1 MRAMGTL
8 GEVSEWV
15 GERLPQLLEQ
25 HHVPAAGVAVL
36 ADGEVADHAAGILNL
51 RTGVEATTESVF
63 QIGSV
68 TKLWTSSLVL
78 QLVDEGRVDLD
89 ATVRTYLPGFRIRD
103 EDAAA
108 AITVRQLLTHTSGF
122 EGDIFT
128 DTGVGDDCVEKLVD
142 VLDDVPQLFAPGSMW
157 SYNNAGFVVLGR
169 LVEVLRGKPYDACLR
184 EHLVAPLGIAEAATD
199 PYQAILFR
207 AAAGH
212 LGATDDEP
220 QRPAPHWA
228 LSRSNCPAGSMFAT
242 SARGLLAFARMHLED
257 GASADGR
264 QVLAPGTSDRMQEAQ
279 VELPSLGHFGDSW
292 GLGFERFARP
302 DGLVVGHDG
311 ATIGQYA
318 FLRMVPDAG
327 VAVALLTNGGDA
339 AALYADL
346 VGHVLGELT
355 GVRLGAP
362 PTPPADP
369 QPVDATAYVGTYSC
383 EVADL
388 VVTQDA
394 EGRVW
399 LDETPQGIAIEF
411 GDLPTHTELVRLGAD
426 TLIAREADRGMHRV
440 YAFLGTDAGPATY
453 LHSGRA
459 LPRNAGSGAMVR

>member
-1 MRAMGTL
+1 MSTL
-8 GEVSEWV
+8 REVSEWV
-15 GERLPQLLEQ
+15 GEQLPRLIEQ
-25 HHVPAAGVAVL
+25 HHVPAAGVALL
-36 ADGEVADHAAGILNL
+36 ADGEVADHAAGILHL
-51 RTGVEATTESVF
+51 GTGVEATTESVF

-78 QLVDEGRVDLD
+78 QLVDEGAVDLD
-89 ATVRTYLPGFRIRD
+89 ATVRTYLPGFRLRD

-108 AITVRQLLTHTSGF
+108 AVTVRQLLTHTSGF

-128 DTGVGDDCVEKLVD
+128 ETGVGDDCVEKLVD
-142 VLDDVPQLFAPGSMW
+142 VLGDVPQLFPPGSMW

-169 LVEVLRGKPYDACLR
+169 LVEVLRGKPYDVCLR
-184 EHLVAPLGIAEAATD
+184 EHLITPLGISEAATD

-207 AAAGH
+207 AAVGH
-212 LGATDDEP
+212 LGPSAHEP
-220 QRPAPHWA
+220 QRPAPQWA

-242 SARGLLAFARMHLED
+242 SARGLLAFARMHLDD
-257 GASADGR
+257 GASADGTR
-264 QVLAPGTSDRMQEAQ
+264 VLARGTSARMQESQ
-279 VELPSLGHFGDSW
+279 VELPALGHFGDSW

-318 FLRMVPDAG
+318 YLRMVPDAG

-339 AALYADL
+339 AALYDEL
-346 VGHVLGELT
+346 VGHVLADLT
-355 GVRLGAP
+355 DVRLAEP

-369 QPVDATAYVGTYSC
+369 QPVDATAYLGTYSC

-388 VVTQDA
+388 TVTQDPD
-394 EGRVW
+394 GRMW
-399 LDETPQGIAIEF
+399 LDETPKGIAVEF
-411 GDLPTHTELVRLGAD
+411 GDVPTHTELVRLEGD

-440 YAFLGTDAGPATY
+440 YAFLGADPGPATY

-459 LPRNAGSGAMVR
+459 LPRNAGSGATVR